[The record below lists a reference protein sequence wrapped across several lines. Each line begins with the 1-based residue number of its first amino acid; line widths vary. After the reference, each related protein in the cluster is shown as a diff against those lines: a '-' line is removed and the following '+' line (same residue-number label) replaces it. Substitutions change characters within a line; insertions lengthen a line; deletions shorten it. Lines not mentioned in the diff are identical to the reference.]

1 MKIVADIDVPFL
13 KGVLEPYAEVV
24 YKKGPEINAG
34 DVKDADA
41 LILRTRTKCNEDL
54 LAGSSV
60 KLIATATIG
69 TDHVDFDYCSK
80 HGIEVHNAAGCNAGG
95 VMQYVFSALYG
106 IAARKGIK
114 IDGATIGIIGVGN
127 VGRKVEKMARHLGF
141 NVLLCDP
148 PRARAEGP
156 EGFCSL
162 EHVLENSQIVTLHV
176 PLDDITRGMAGHRF
190 FAMMQPGSIFIN
202 ASRGEV
208 VNEESLKAT
217 LPKFGAVVIDTWNNE
232 PKVDVELVDMVDIAT
247 PHIAGYSYQ
256 GKQMGTAMAVQAVAN
271 YFGIEELKN
280 FFPESD
286 VSDHEPVL
294 LDLHGKNHGQIAAVF
309 QYNYPIFTDDF
320 RFRME
325 PHKFEKLRSEYQYR
339 REIYV
344 DEPTLNNNQ
353 MFTKDDIAQIEQ
365 RGSSVE
371 TVQQQVER
379 FRQGFS
385 WMKIVAP
392 ATPERGIQVLD
403 EAAVKAAAMY
413 YDGASI
419 NGKCKFVPASGAASR
434 MFKDLFSGLDA
445 LKAGKDLADDAPAAR
460 FVDSIAEFAFYTP
473 ELFGAETCKCPE
485 YRKEVLSKTLTDE
498 GLGYGSKP
506 KGVLKFHKYT
516 DGEIRTAFAEHL
528 VEAQNYMRNEDGTAN
543 LVVTISP
550 EHQHLFEEAYAEVK
564 EAYEARYGVK
574 YNITFTFQ
582 DKATDTVAVDVD
594 NKPFRTE
601 TDSLL
606 FRPAGHGALIYNLN
620 KIEEEVVSIKNIDN
634 VANERLLPET
644 ATWKKVLL
652 GKALE
657 LRDTLHGYLHELDA
671 VCTPV
676 AGSRVVV
683 AGVPGYD
690 PLYEDIYASPEVQS
704 LCDDIESFLDKTLC
718 ITLPEAPDC
727 KTRVEVLR
735 AKLNR
740 PVRVAGMVRNQ
751 GEPGGGPFIIAE
763 KDGSTSLQVLESV
776 QVNMSDDHARNALA
790 SATHFNPVDIVCCLH
805 DYKGESFDLLKYV
818 DEDAGFIS
826 SKSYQG
832 RELKA
837 LELPGLWNGAMSNW
851 NTLFVEVPLET
862 FNPVKV
868 VLDLLR
874 PAHQN

>member
-1 MKIVADIDVPFL
+1 MKVVADMDIPFL
-13 KGVLEPYAEVV
+13 EGVFEPYGEVV
-24 YKKGPEINAG
+24 YKKGLEISHE
-34 DVKDADA
+34 DVLDADA
-41 LILRTRTKCNEDL
+41 LVVRTRTRCDAAL
-54 LAGSSV
+54 LEGTSV
-60 KLIATATIG
+60 KMVATATIG
-69 TDHVDFDYCSK
+69 TDHIDLEYCRNA
-80 HGIEVHNAAGCNAGG
+80 GITVANAAGCNAGG

-106 IAARKGIK
+106 VAARKGIK
-114 IDGATIGIIGVGN
+114 IDGSTIGIVGVGH
-127 VGRKVEKMARHLGF
+127 VGSKIEAMAEYLGF
-141 NVLLCDP
+141 NILRCDP
-148 PRARAEGP
+148 PRAVAEGP

-162 EHVLENSQIVTLHV
+162 EHLLEESDVVTLHV
-176 PLDDITRGMAGHRF
+176 PLDETTRGMANADF
-190 FAMMQPGSIFIN
+190 FTLMKPGAIFIN
-202 ASRGEV
+202 AARGEV
-208 VNEESLKAT
+208 VDEQALIEAS
-217 LPKFGAVVIDTWNNE
+217 PKLGAIVIDTWNNE
-232 PKVDVELVDMVDIAT
+232 PDINEDLVDIADIAT
-247 PHIAGYSYQ
+247 PHIAGYTFQ
-256 GKQMGTAMAVQAVAN
+256 GKQNGTAYAVQALARH
-271 YFGIEELKN
+271 FRLEELYD
-280 FFPESD
+280 FFPAQD
-286 VSDHEPVL
+286 LPGHEPVL
-294 LDLHGKNHGQIAAVF
+294 LDLKGKNHGEIAAVS

-339 REIYV
+339 REIIF
-344 DEPTLNNNQ
+344 TNTITN
-353 MFTKDDIAQIEQ
+353 MFTKEDIAQIEQ
-365 RGSSVE
+365 RGSSVQTAE
-371 TVQQQVER
+371 QQVER
-379 FRQGFS
+379 FKQGFP

-403 EAAVKAAAMY
+403 EAAVEAAAKY
-413 YDGASI
+413 YDGAKI

-445 LKAGKDLADDAPAAR
+445 LKAGKELADDAPAAK
-460 FVDSIAEFAFYTP
+460 FVDQIQGFAFYTP
-473 ELFGAETCKCPE
+473 ELFGEQTCKCPE
-485 YRKEVLSKTLTDE
+485 YRQSVLSKTLTEE
-498 GLGYGSKP
+498 GLGYGAKP

-550 EHQHLFEEAYAEVK
+550 EHQHLFEEAYAQVK
-564 EAYEARYGVK
+564 EAYEAKYGVK

-582 DKATDTVAVDVD
+582 DKATDTIAVDVE

-657 LRDTLHGYLHELDA
+657 LRDKIYGYLNALDA
-671 VCTPV
+671 EATP
-676 AGSRVVV
+676 A
-683 AGVPGYD
+683 
-690 PLYEDIYASPEVQS
+690 
-704 LCDDIESFLDKTLC
+704 LCDEIEAFLDNTLC
-718 ITLPEAPDC
+718 VTLPEAADFDA
-727 KTRVEVLR
+727 RVAAIR

-740 PVRVAGMVRNQ
+740 PIRVAGMVKNQ
-751 GEPGGGPFIIAE
+751 GEPGGGPFIIAD

-776 QVNMSDDHARNALA
+776 QINMSDDHARNALA

-805 DYKGESFDLLKYV
+805 DYKGQSFDLLQYV

-851 NTLFVEVPLET
+851 NTLFVEVPLAT